1 MSFHEFT
8 EILLCVLMT
17 IAWLAF
23 SWHVGPEAFQCMAV
37 FTACGFLSILYHLR
51 RSRDEKQ

>member
-1 MSFHEFT
+1 VSFHEFT